1 MSTETIYYLAITNL
15 IDRKIVVDYFPP
27 GQKDKI
33 NKYHQKA
40 KEIVDRLILISITAN
55 ERYSESINED
65 TKIITS
71 VDKSTRWC
79 FMSIVISNY
88 PERVGYKM
96 LSDLEDNSLYDLN
109 KNYLDKIGED
119 ESLISSGFKS
129 IGDNIKLYMVE
140 LYQKYRNIGSVDQ
153 IRAIQ
158 NDVDEIKTDMKKNMN
173 NMLLNL
179 EIVSNL
185 EHKTDALKE
194 QAKEYKKN
202 AKELKKITWW
212 NNKKIT
218 IAVGGVGIAA
228 ILFTVFK
235 FVL

>member
-1 MSTETIYYLAITNL
+1 M
-15 IDRKIVVDYFPP
+15 
-27 GQKDKI
+27 
-33 NKYHQKA
+33 
-40 KEIVDRLILISITAN
+40 
-55 ERYSESINED
+55 
-65 TKIITS
+65 
-71 VDKSTRWC
+71 C
-79 FMSIVISNY
+79 
-88 PERVGYKM
+88 
-96 LSDLEDNSLYDLN
+96 
-109 KNYLDKIGED
+109 
-119 ESLISSGFKS
+119 
-129 IGDNIKLYMVE
+129 
-140 LYQKYRNIGSVDQ
+140 SVDQ

-218 IAVGGVGIAA
+218 ITVGGVGIAA
-228 ILFTVFK
+228 ILFTIFK